1 MNFNV
6 FLWQDLNK
14 KTNTLKFEL
23 ITYNESFIEMNIFF
37 LLKQMSLVFINNPDE
52 FYLDLLFIGDSKY
65 ISKQIPET
73 IIAMFYNP
81 AYHRVFL

>member
-1 MNFNV
+1 
-6 FLWQDLNK
+6 
-14 KTNTLKFEL
+14 
-23 ITYNESFIEMNIFF
+23 
-37 LLKQMSLVFINNPDE
+37 MSLVFINNPDE
-52 FYLDLLFIGDSKY
+52 FYLDLLFINDSKY